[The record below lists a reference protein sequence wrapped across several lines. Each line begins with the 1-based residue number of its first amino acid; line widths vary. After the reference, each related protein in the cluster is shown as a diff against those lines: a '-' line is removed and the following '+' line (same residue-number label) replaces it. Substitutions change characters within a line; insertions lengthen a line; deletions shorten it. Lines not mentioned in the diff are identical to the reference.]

1 VLFLTRKAAESVVFP
16 ALNITVTVVDIRGDR
31 VRLGISGDSSV
42 VAMRDEL
49 LERMTKRELG
59 AFLERKAMEARNDAR
74 TDL

>member
-1 VLFLTRKAAESVVFP
+1 MLVLTRKAAESVVFP

-31 VRLGISGDSSV
+31 VRLGISGDSSI

-59 AFLERKAMEARNDAR
+59 EFLERKAMEARNDAG